1 MKKIQELDQST
12 INQIAAG
19 EVVERPASVVKELL
33 ENAIDAGSTMV
44 SVEIEDG
51 GLSLIRITDNG
62 MGIDPGD
69 IRIAFKRHTTSK
81 IRTAVDL
88 LSVSSLGF
96 RGEALSSI
104 AAVCQVELITK
115 TAENLT
121 GYRYKIEGGKETL
134 FEEIGAP
141 EGTTFIVK
149 NIFFNTPARRKFL
162 KTAQTE
168 AGYVSDIVGKIALS
182 HPEISISFK
191 SNRQLKIHTAG
202 NGNLK
207 DVIYNVYGRE
217 ITGNV
222 IEINQENDFMKMT
235 GYIGKAII
243 SKGNRT
249 FENYFIN
256 GRYIKSN
263 ILSKAIEA
271 GYKFILMQ
279 HKYPFTVLNFEINPE
294 YLDVNVHPSKMELRF
309 RKGESIYPW
318 VEECINNALIEKPN
332 IIDVEL
338 EKIKEIQDE
347 IKYVPEPFEI
357 NRQHIEEAKALS
369 VNSQS
374 NIGGTNYQAPDHVLG
389 DLPEHLDVGEDNNYK
404 ANTDRVNTDR
414 MAVTPK
420 NNMVQQQ
427 ITEVYDD
434 FLSEVAKPKHRIIG
448 QVFKTYWIIEYED
461 KMYIIDQHAAHEKV
475 MFESLM
481 KKFHEKNIS
490 TQFINPPIIL
500 SLSMNEAALLEKYMG
515 HFKEIG
521 FEIEHFGG
529 QDYAVRGVPSD
540 LYSLDSEEVL
550 MEIIDNLSNE
560 NAKLVADS
568 ITDKIAS
575 MSCKAA
581 VKGNSNMSFN
591 EADALITQLLA
602 LENPYNCPHGR
613 PTIISMSKYELE
625 KKFKRII

>member
-1 MKKIQELDQST
+1 MSKIHVLDQNT

-19 EVVERPASVVKELL
+19 EVIDRPASIVKELM
-33 ENAIDAGSTMV
+33 ENAIDAGATMI
-44 SVEIEDG
+44 SVEIKDG
-51 GLSLIRITDNG
+51 GTSLIRITDNG
-62 MGIDPGD
+62 SGIEKDD
-69 IRIAFKRHTTSK
+69 IKVAFLRHATSK
-81 IRTAVDL
+81 IKTALDL
-88 LSVSSLGF
+88 ISVSSLGF

-104 AAVCQVELITK
+104 ASVCQVELITK
-115 TAENLT
+115 TEDAIT
-121 GYRYKIEGGKETL
+121 GIRYKIEGGKEVT

-168 AGYVSDIVGKIALS
+168 AGYISEIVEKIALS
-182 HPEISISFK
+182 HPEISISFI
-191 SNRQLKIHTAG
+191 NNNQTKIHTSG

-207 DVIYNVYGRE
+207 DVIYNIYGRD
-217 ITGNV
+217 IANNLL
-222 IEINQENDFMKMT
+222 EINCSNEFIKMT

-243 SKGNRT
+243 SKGNRS

-374 NIGGTNYQAPDHVLG
+374 NIGSTNYQAPDHVLG
-389 DLPEHLDVGEDNNYK
+389 DLPDHLDVGEDNNYK

-414 MAVTPK
+414 VAVTPK

-560 NAKLVADS
+560 NTKLVADS

-581 VKGNSNMSFN
+581 VKGNHRLSEK
-591 EADALITQLLA
+591 EAEALIDELLT
-602 LENPYNCPHGR
+602 LDNPYNCPHGR
-613 PTIISMSKYELE
+613 PTIIAMSKYELE
-625 KKFKRII
+625 KKFKRIV

>member
-1 MKKIQELDQST
+1 
-12 INQIAAG
+12 
-19 EVVERPASVVKELL
+19 
-33 ENAIDAGSTMV
+33 
-44 SVEIEDG
+44 
-51 GLSLIRITDNG
+51 
-62 MGIDPGD
+62 
-69 IRIAFKRHTTSK
+69 
-81 IRTAVDL
+81 
-88 LSVSSLGF
+88 
-96 RGEALSSI
+96 
-104 AAVCQVELITK
+104 
-115 TAENLT
+115 
-121 GYRYKIEGGKETL
+121 
-134 FEEIGAP
+134 
-141 EGTTFIVK
+141 
-149 NIFFNTPARRKFL
+149 
-162 KTAQTE
+162 
-168 AGYVSDIVGKIALS
+168 
-182 HPEISISFK
+182 
-191 SNRQLKIHTAG
+191 
-202 NGNLK
+202 
-207 DVIYNVYGRE
+207 
-217 ITGNV
+217 
-222 IEINQENDFMKMT
+222 
-235 GYIGKAII
+235 
-243 SKGNRT
+243 
-249 FENYFIN
+249 
-256 GRYIKSN
+256 
-263 ILSKAIEA
+263 
-271 GYKFILMQ
+271 
-279 HKYPFTVLNFEINPE
+279 
-294 YLDVNVHPSKMELRF
+294 MELRF

-338 EKIKEIQDE
+338 EKVKEIQDE

-374 NIGGTNYQAPDHVLG
+374 NIGSTNYQTPDHVLG

-404 ANTDRVNTDR
+404 ANTDRV
-414 MAVTPK
+414 AVTPK

-560 NAKLVADS
+560 NTKLVADS

>member
-33 ENAIDAGSTMV
+33 ENAIDAGSTMI

-168 AGYVSDIVGKIALS
+168 AGYVSDIVEKIALS

-369 VNSQS
+369 INSQS
-374 NIGGTNYQAPDHVLG
+374 NIGSTNYKAPDHVLG

-414 MAVTPK
+414 VAVTPK

-515 HFKEIG
+515 NFKEIG

-560 NAKLVADS
+560 NTKLVADS